1 MKSEQ
6 ILEALDAVDD
16 RWLQDAKPDAAGFAL
31 KRNRLRALAI
41 AAAAAVI
48 LLLSGFTVYKV
59 GLVNGWWQRPSNDPL
74 AVVQSAVEGEINWE
88 YTQSASFERAE
99 IDEAETARWKSNL
112 KGSEL
117 ARSYGWSDDYIEHHF
132 LVVRAVYTVQYDH
145 TKTWEKDGRLEQLYF
160 LRQDQETN
168 LWEVYEAM
176 SPNEAPEPSE

>member
-16 RWLQDAKPDAAGFAL
+16 RWLQDAKPESTGFGS
-31 KRNRLRALAI
+31 KRNRLRTFAI

-48 LLLSGFTVYKV
+48 LLFSGFTVYRV

-99 IDEAETARWKSNL
+99 IDEAETARWKENL
-112 KGSEL
+112 KGS
-117 ARSYGWSDDYIEHHF
+117 
-132 LVVRAVYTVQYDH
+132 VYTVQYDH
-145 TKTWEKDGRLEQLYF
+145 TKTWQKDGRLEQLYF

-168 LWEVYEAM
+168 LWEVYEAQ
-176 SPNEAPEPSE
+176 SPNEAP

>member
-16 RWLQDAKPDAAGFAL
+16 RWLQDAKPESTGFGS
-31 KRNRLRALAI
+31 KRNRLRTFAI

-48 LLLSGFTVYKV
+48 LLFSGFTVYRV

-99 IDEAETARWKSNL
+99 IDEAETAHWKENL

-168 LWEVYEAM
+168 FWEVYEAQ
-176 SPNEAPEPSE
+176 SPNEAP

>member
-16 RWLQDAKPDAAGFAL
+16 RWLQDAKPESTGFGS
-31 KRNRLRALAI
+31 KRNRLRTFAI
-41 AAAAAVI
+41 AAAAA
-48 LLLSGFTVYKV
+48 
-59 GLVNGWWQRPSNDPL
+59 NGWWQRPSNDPL

-99 IDEAETARWKSNL
+99 IDEAETARWKAIL

-168 LWEVYEAM
+168 LWEVYEAQ
-176 SPNEAPEPSE
+176 SPNEAP